1 MRNSLAERIEQQR
14 RQWHWRPMSDQDTLE
29 RLKATVSAAAADPAL
44 WTAFVEELSEV
55 LGGAAVVLTLRP
67 PCGGSADGVV
77 TAGIAPAFRRAYA
90 DTYYARD
97 PWVERMAARPAA
109 IAFGYELVPRWDLL
123 RTEFYREWM
132 APQHLLP
139 ELTIAGLILRRSTQ
153 PVSTLA
159 AFRWRTTRMLQLEDV
174 DLLRQL
180 LPLLREA
187 VRGFGHGG
195 RRHEGEGSLKSAP
208 RSAAPGS

>member
-1 MRNSLAERIEQQR
+1 
-14 RQWHWRPMSDQDTLE
+14 MSDQDTLE
-29 RLKATVSAAAADPAL
+29 HLKAMVSAAAADPAL
-44 WTAFVEELSEV
+44 WTPCVEELSEV

-67 PCGGSADGVV
+67 PCGGSTDSLV
-77 TAGIAPAFRRAYA
+77 TAGVAPDFRRAYA
-90 DTYYARD
+90 DTYYACD
-97 PWVERMAARPAA
+97 PWVERMAARPAG

-123 RTEFYREWM
+123 RSAFYEEWM

-159 AFRWRTTRMLQLEDV
+159 VFRRRSTRVLQLEDV

-180 LPLLREA
+180 LPFLREA
-187 VRGFGHGG
+187 VHGFGQRG
-195 RRHEGEGSLKSAP
+195 RRNEERAS
-208 RSAAPGS
+208 